1 MWSDLFQLCNLYPVF
16 YSSIILESQNMSF
29 DTNREIS
36 VFLIFWQSGDLEK
49 SYFGVDCLH
58 FSVHGHAAAALAL
71 WKNMV

>member
-1 MWSDLFQLCNLYPVF
+1 
-16 YSSIILESQNMSF
+16 MSF